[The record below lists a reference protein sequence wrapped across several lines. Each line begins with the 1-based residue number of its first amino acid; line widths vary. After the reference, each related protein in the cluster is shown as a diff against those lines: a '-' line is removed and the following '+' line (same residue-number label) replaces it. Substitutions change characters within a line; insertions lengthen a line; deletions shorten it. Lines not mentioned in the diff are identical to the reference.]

1 LGIQPKLGN
10 RFYLKLNLKKKKKI
24 KIIVW
29 KPIVKKYSD
38 GKVKRTLKKGLKV
51 FEIVKRERHKIIKN
65 RFFTLFHSILILYIL
80 FFIFVFLTKKM
91 KNFKKNIKILM
102 YLKKMTYYQYGI
114 KMEEN
119 FFFLKII

>member
-1 LGIQPKLGN
+1 
-10 RFYLKLNLKKKKKI
+10 
-24 KIIVW
+24 
-29 KPIVKKYSD
+29 
-38 GKVKRTLKKGLKV
+38 VKRNLKKGLKV

-119 FFFLKII
+119 FFF

>member
-1 LGIQPKLGN
+1 V
-10 RFYLKLNLKKKKKI
+10 KI
-24 KIIVW
+24 
-29 KPIVKKYSD
+29 
-38 GKVKRTLKKGLKV
+38 TLKKGLKV

-119 FFFLKII
+119 FFF

>member
-1 LGIQPKLGN
+1 
-10 RFYLKLNLKKKKKI
+10 
-24 KIIVW
+24 
-29 KPIVKKYSD
+29 
-38 GKVKRTLKKGLKV
+38 VKRTLKKGLKV

-119 FFFLKII
+119 FFF